1 MVWIWKSLSSRV
13 IAVTNLRSCCPTDN
27 TKKKKKK
34 KGRIMHYNVLFNNIY
49 SQIFPSHT
57 QTRGFPSK
65 AIHKCVQPNT
75 STAPSQSKASK
86 HQCRLKPQLAILRAE
101 KQQQLQ
107 SELLPTKQTPHSVSA
122 SFSHRAPHS
131 LHKKAR
137 GGDCGHCRKL
147 CKQMT
152 ESLFSPKLLIPQK
165 WTRAQ
170 QYQLHFDA
178 FVGNLTWLE
187 NNYCLIHYL

>member
-1 MVWIWKSLSSRV
+1 MQLWYEFENHFLLELLQSQTCVHVARLTIQ
-13 IAVTNLRSCCPTDN
+13 
-27 TKKKKKK
+27 K

-57 QTRGFPSK
+57 QTHGFP
-65 AIHKCVQPNT
+65 PFT
-75 STAPSQSKASK
+75 SACSPTQALHLHRA
-86 HQCRLKPQLAILRAE
+86 RLVSISADSNLSWLF
-101 KQQQLQ
+101 
-107 SELLPTKQTPHSVSA
+107 SELRNSSSSNLNPSLQNKLLTRFPPVVFA

-131 LHKKAR
+131 LHKKTR

-165 WTRAQ
+165 
-170 QYQLHFDA
+170 
-178 FVGNLTWLE
+178 
-187 NNYCLIHYL
+187 